1 MKRKAII
8 ISLSGKTLTNLE
20 KSLIRSHRPWGII
33 LFKRNI
39 GSLMQTKKLITNI
52 RRLMK
57 DKKYPILIDEEG
69 GRVTRLSNLI
79 KNNYSQK
86 YFGDILKKN
95 RKFTFPIYKNYLL
108 SIINILKTLG
118 ININTVPVLDVFTKN
133 AHNIIGDR
141 SYSDNIS
148 HIRELSELC
157 IKTYKKNNIA
167 TVIKHIP
174 GHGKATSDSHKVLPS
189 LNISEKNLKKDFNA
203 FSSSSSDFAMTAHIL
218 YKKIDRINCA
228 TQSKKIISKIIRQK
242 IGFRGIIISDDISM
256 KALKDDLVTNALK
269 SLAAGCN
276 LVLYCSGKSSEM
288 IKLLNF
294 MPYIDEFTTK
304 KTSAFYKFL
313 R

>member
-118 ININTVPVLDVFTKN
+118 ININTVPVLDLRINDSSK
-133 AHNIIGDR
+133 IIGDR
-141 SYSDNIS
+141 SFSKDSRLVSKIGNICIDNFQ
-148 HIRELSELC
+148 
-157 IKTYKKNNIA
+157 KNNI
-167 TVIKHIP
+167 
-174 GHGKATSDSHKVLPS
+174 
-189 LNISEKNLKKDFNA
+189 
-203 FSSSSSDFAMTAHIL
+203 
-218 YKKIDRINCA
+218 
-228 TQSKKIISKIIRQK
+228 
-242 IGFRGIIISDDISM
+242 
-256 KALKDDLVTNALK
+256 
-269 SLAAGCN
+269 
-276 LVLYCSGKSSEM
+276 
-288 IKLLNF
+288 
-294 MPYIDEFTTK
+294 
-304 KTSAFYKFL
+304 
-313 R
+313 